1 MENKRIIIDANID
14 ILNELAK
21 VLSAKEQVQT
31 TF

>member
-14 ILNELAK
+14 ILYELAK
-21 VLSAKEQVQT
+21 ILSAKEQVQT